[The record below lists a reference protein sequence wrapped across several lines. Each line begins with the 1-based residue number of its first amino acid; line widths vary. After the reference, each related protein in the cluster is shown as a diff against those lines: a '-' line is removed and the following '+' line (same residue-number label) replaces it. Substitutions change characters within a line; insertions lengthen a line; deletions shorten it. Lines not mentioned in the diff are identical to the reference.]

1 MNILLTTDFELG
13 HEPAAQQDTH
23 LAIQYKSDSYWWHTI
38 GGDIAALLH
47 EARYSA
53 RTQSAF
59 LTFFKYVIC
68 PHLGPA
74 PSTTSARSS
83 LTMGGHPFEYCLEF
97 EGGTTRNPIVKVV
110 VDASPL
116 RSTSLHGPLSMAT
129 TDAVV
134 ATLVPRVPGFDA
146 SWYLSFRRFFDLAH
160 LPLAEQR
167 VLIDSAGHQSPV
179 ELGFDIQHEHH
190 PSPDSL
196 PVLAKVYFLP
206 CFIAAARGITRWRA
220 AKLAFSSLPGFESG
234 NMPRLQAA
242 LALVD
247 VFLTE
252 KGVEWEDEVRCIA
265 TDFVKPEKARLKI
278 YFRCPAG
285 ASVQEVRDACTL
297 GGRIAGMDGED
308 RAHLEG
314 LIASIAGKADARD
327 AGEVGM
333 QTPQEAWH
341 AKRTMVYMS
350 LSDEHP
356 VSASKVLVWARG
368 LAPTDGAIARRTDGW
383 LQRNGCNDPQ
393 RSRGKSV
400 EEMVQSIL

>member
-1 MNILLTTDFELG
+1 MDILLPTDFELG
-13 HEPAAQQDTH
+13 HGPAAQQDRH
-23 LAIQYKSDSYWWHTI
+23 LAIQSKSESYWWHTI
-38 GGDIAALLH
+38 GGDIATLLH
-47 EARYSA
+47 EAHYSA

-59 LTFFKYVIC
+59 LTFFKNVIC
-68 PHLGPA
+68 PQLGPA

-83 LTMGGHPFEYCLEF
+83 LTIGGHPFEYCLEF
-97 EGGTTRNPIVKVV
+97 VGVWLTPTQW
-110 VDASPL
+110 SPPWL
-116 RSTSLHGPLSMAT
+116 
-129 TDAVV
+129 
-134 ATLVPRVPGFDA
+134 PRVPGFDA

-160 LPLAEQR
+160 LPLTEQR
-167 VLIDSAGHQSPV
+167 VLIASAGHQSPV

-190 PSPDSL
+190 PSPHSL
-196 PVLAKVYFLP
+196 PILAKVYFLP

-234 NMPRLQAA
+234 NIPRLQAA

-252 KGVEWEDEVRCIA
+252 KGVEWEDEVRYIA

-285 ASVQEVRDACTL
+285 ASVQEVWDACTL
-297 GGRIAGMDGED
+297 GGRITGMDGED

-356 VSASKVLVWARG
+356 RAGIEGARLGARARANGWGYCAADGRLVTEER
-368 LAPTDGAIARRTDGW
+368 
-383 LQRNGCNDPQ
+383 
-393 RSRGKSV
+393 V
-400 EEMVQSIL
+400 E